1 MFQLKSEVLYNI
13 LIEFGIPMKL
23 QRLTKVC
30 LNEAYSLVPVGKYVP
45 LEGFRY
51 ARRA

>member
-1 MFQLKSEVLYNI
+1 MFQLKREVLYNI
-13 LIEFGIPMKL
+13 VIEFGIPMKL

-30 LNEAYSLVPVGKYVP
+30 LNEAYSIVPVGKYMP
-45 LEGFRY
+45 LGVFRY